1 MGGLRDEKTAE
12 LSRQYRLKNLIF
24 YEFPI
29 LLHQVA
35 IKILAG
41 KSDFLCSTRNGG
53 DLMVKVFF
61 PKINLSF

>member
-1 MGGLRDEKTAE
+1 MNSIL
-12 LSRQYRLKNLIF
+12 

-41 KSDFLCSTRNGG
+41 KSDFSCSTWNKG
-53 DLMVKVFF
+53 DLLVKVFF
-61 PKINLSF
+61 PKINLCF